1 MAVATRHNCIKQTHC
16 NLTDFTFKR
25 GKILTIMS
33 VCCWHNRAQC

>member
-25 GKILTIMS
+25 GENIDNY
-33 VCCWHNRAQC
+33 VCMLLA